1 MKNAQ
6 VKSKTIVLIM
16 TRVGANSKTPSLTN
30 RQSDPVVTLSD
41 VFFNVI
47 ENDLKT
53 FLNDF

>member
-41 VFFNVI
+41 VFFNAI

-53 FLNDF
+53 SLNDF

>member
-6 VKSKTIVLIM
+6 VNYKTTSRKTM
-16 TRVGANSKTPSLTN
+16 RVGANSKTPSLTN

-41 VFFNVI
+41 VFFNAI